1 MSSVIAVSH
10 QHPSQGTPS
19 PWLARWM
26 AVLPAGARVLD
37 LACGQGRHV
46 SAALALGA
54 RVTGIDRDAEALAR
68 LPAGADRVQADL
80 EGAPWPAALA
90 PQAAWDAILV
100 ANYLFRPRLDL
111 LPACLAPGGLL
122 VYETFAQGNERYG
135 RPRNPDFL
143 LRPAELLAL
152 CERAGLVVLAYENG
166 WLPRGSGALVQRVA
180 AVRPP
185 FDPERFPLE
194 PGGRAGS
201 GAGLG

>member
-10 QHPSQGTPS
+10 HHPSQGTPS

-26 AVLPAGARVLD
+26 AALPPGARVLD
-37 LACGQGRHV
+37 LACGEGRHV
-46 SAALALGA
+46 SAALARGA
-54 RVTGIDRDAEALAR
+54 RVTGVDRDAQALAG

-90 PQAAWDAILV
+90 PLSAWDAILV

-143 LRPAELLAL
+143 LRPGELFAL
-152 CERAGLVVLAYENG
+152 CERSGLVVLAYESG
-166 WLPRGSGALVQRVA
+166 WLARGTCALVQRVA

-185 FDPERFPLE
+185 FDPERFPI
-194 PGGRAGS
+194 G
-201 GAGLG
+201 